1 MCVQSLGGFPCMPC
15 WLRWLRCNNPGPA
28 GPVIRRVTMAI
39 EFAMLI
45 ACVGVLVAII
55 ALAVFID

>member
-1 MCVQSLGGFPCMPC
+1 M
-15 WLRWLRCNNPGPA
+15 
-28 GPVIRRVTMAI
+28 TTI

>member
-1 MCVQSLGGFPCMPC
+1 MTMP
-15 WLRWLRCNNPGPA
+15 
-28 GPVIRRVTMAI
+28 I

-55 ALAVFID
+55 ALAMFID

>member
-1 MCVQSLGGFPCMPC
+1 VM
-15 WLRWLRCNNPGPA
+15 
-28 GPVIRRVTMAI
+28 TMAI